1 MEIVV
6 GPQFSGPTS
15 TTSAKRLKD
24 AGTSS
29 RTPSWWQIS
38 IADASPR
45 KQSSSAA
52 PRGP

>member
-38 IADASPR
+38 IANFALMIGLTVIFG
-45 KQSSSAA
+45 KQ
-52 PRGP
+52 R